1 MNVSQCSR
9 WLKVINTISVARTV
23 KQSPWPGD
31 LYLTLPCLWAEV
43 IEQSFLQCLL
53 SQFKPSSQTH
63 PSEAAINMMQTLVRK
78 IMIQTVRSGAGWEDN
93 CNSVTTS
100 ASWLN
105 SQHRATGD
113 TWKYEL
119 TPAAFSLFSQ
129 YCLSCKS
136 FNSLSAAIFLFN
148 VAAHQVGF
156 IITIV

>member
-1 MNVSQCSR
+1 MNVSQCSI
-9 WLKVINTISVARTV
+9 WLKVINTVSVARTV
-23 KQSPWPGD
+23 KQSSWPGG

-43 IEQSFLQCLL
+43 IEQSFPQCLL
-53 SQFKPSSQTH
+53 PQFKPSSQTQ
-63 PSEAAINMMQTLVRK
+63 PSQAAINIMQTLVRK
-78 IMIQTVRSGAGWEDN
+78 IMIQTVRRGAGWEDN

-148 VAAHQVGF
+148 VATREIGFF
-156 IITIV
+156 IIII